1 MPMMDRGWW
10 QRDLQLNT
18 PQGGDKICW
27 KDFHVCHTRPEL
39 AEQQKVWYFYFVIH
53 FHHKLVYW
61 LVCIMGPTKW
71 TFLPHTQ
78 QDFFLLDLTNSI
90 ITVSGKSQA
99 LLDICGWYFSNRTS
113 LNIKG
118 RGWILSIFDWF

>member
-39 AEQQKVWYFYFVIH
+39 AEPAEGKVF
-53 FHHKLVYW
+53 
-61 LVCIMGPTKW
+61 CNP
-71 TFLPHTQ
+71 LP
-78 QDFFLLDLTNSI
+78 S
-90 ITVSGKSQA
+90 
-99 LLDICGWYFSNRTS
+99 
-113 LNIKG
+113 
-118 RGWILSIFDWF
+118 